1 MKQNIFVV
9 SGNLNRRAVMQQVPF
24 KFRIIEYAV
33 SLGRPLTSIDV
44 CRGLKNE
51 YQEKQCNARN
61 IEDIMRAMQKTGIL
75 MGVDHYFDRE
85 GRVRTRY
92 MVTDQGRAYCMGTP
106 QKS

>member
-9 SGNLNRRAVMQQVPF
+9 SWNWNRRVVMQQLPF
-24 KFRIIEYAV
+24 KFRIVEYAV

-61 IEDIMRAMQKTGIL
+61 IEDIMQTLQKTGIL
-75 MGVDHYFDRE
+75 TGVDQYFDRE
-85 GRVRTRY
+85 GRIRTRY
-92 MVTDQGRAYCMGTP
+92 AVTDQGRAYYVGMP
-106 QKS
+106 QES